1 MAVEACVAQLT
12 YTGFVHADP
21 HEGNI
26 LLEEGTGEL
35 VFLDFGLVAT
45 VDEFVMEGF
54 AKGIQCMIAGDWLG
68 LTYVFRD
75 VGMCPPESFYRKVF
89 VDHEGEVVGDDGTS
103 SSGDGTKKDQEGT
116 SRNGDSSKKT
126 SSKVD
131 EDGTSQ
137 KASKKKK
144 LKRKKV
150 EQPCSAEEM
159 ASAIEQCLTTETGG
173 RTRFGA
179 LATGLAGMSGEYKFL
194 TPPYIVLL
202 VRTFLTLEGI
212 AQKGTYCISQIP
224 PPCLTIQY

>member
-103 SSGDGTKKDQEGT
+103 SSGDGTKKEEEGIVATT
-116 SRNGDSSKKT
+116 SACAVG
-126 SSKVD
+126 
-131 EDGTSQ
+131 
-137 KASKKKK
+137 
-144 LKRKKV
+144 
-150 EQPCSAEEM
+150 QPM
-159 ASAIEQCLTTETGG
+159 ANPSM
-173 RTRFGA
+173 R
-179 LATGLAGMSGEYKFL
+179 SGVL
-194 TPPYIVLL
+194 TP
-202 VRTFLTLEGI
+202 
-212 AQKGTYCISQIP
+212 ACA
-224 PPCLTIQY
+224 